1 LSKFKVKLIHKISA
15 GIHHAESGN
24 TDYQLQLEIWKGN
37 IGKALELAVEK
48 KQLSDWLVAISHLGK
63 HVDAM
68 LYTRKNAQALTCL
81 LHANLLQDCSRHRIT
96 IMVAGLLKIFDTK
109 FIRLV
114 IIL

>member
-1 LSKFKVKLIHKISA
+1 MDRKSAFDMLSEEGQSFFIRVSSGNKITDCIYIEEISNIYLHNFYPT

-63 HVDAM
+63 
-68 LYTRKNAQALTCL
+68 
-81 LHANLLQDCSRHRIT
+81 SRVHL
-96 IMVAGLLKIFDTK
+96 GK
-109 FIRLV
+109 
-114 IIL
+114 